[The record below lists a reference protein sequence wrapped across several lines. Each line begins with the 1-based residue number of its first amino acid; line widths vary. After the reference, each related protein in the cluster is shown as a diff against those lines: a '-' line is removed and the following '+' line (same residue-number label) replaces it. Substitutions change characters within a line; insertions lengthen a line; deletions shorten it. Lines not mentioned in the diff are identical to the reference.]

1 MYFQHPNLTDITL
14 PMPKKKFK
22 GYYKIARH
30 YKWAIDQIFHKF
42 NYTAVIIVEGNVSF
56 RSILYFFTAT

>member
-1 MYFQHPNLTDITL
+1 MYFQHPNLTDINL

-30 YKWAIDQIFHKF
+30 YKWAVDQIFHTF
-42 NYTAVIIVEGNVSF
+42 NYTAVIIVEGK
-56 RSILYFFTAT
+56 I